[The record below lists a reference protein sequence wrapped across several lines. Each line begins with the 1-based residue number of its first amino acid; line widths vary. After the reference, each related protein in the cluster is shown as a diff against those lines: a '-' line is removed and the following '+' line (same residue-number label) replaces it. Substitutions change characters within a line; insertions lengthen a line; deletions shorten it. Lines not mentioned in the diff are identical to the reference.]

1 MFVKKST
8 AVALEEEIK
17 RLQELIV
24 EDHSHIEQLEAALEN
39 KARDNADLSATL
51 EQKYVL
57 TDNLAKRIDELEAG
71 ISEKAD
77 ETTATLHISDDLETV
92 TPVTRV
98 RSETIN
104 KLVEKKYLP
113 YNKRDD
119 DFAINLAVMLV
130 AYEAMEQIVF
140 SFEEALK
147 ENVEFSEGEND
158 DT

>member
-8 AVALEEEIK
+8 ANALEEEIA
-17 RLQELIV
+17 RLQRVV
-24 EDHSHIEQLEAALEN
+24 EGDLRHIECIEAAYEN
-39 KARDNADLSATL
+39 SLRDSEDLKA
-51 EQKYVL
+51 
-57 TDNLAKRIDELEAG
+57 ELESKNKLINEMNAG
-71 ISEKAD
+71 IAEKGD
-77 ETTATLHISDDLETV
+77 ETTATLHISDNLETV

-98 RSETIN
+98 RPETIN
-104 KLVEKKYLP
+104 KLVEKQYLP

-147 ENVEFSEGEND
+147 ENVEFTEGNSD
-158 DT
+158 DA